1 MKKGSNKSFKKK
13 LELILW
19 FLLRF
24 NLLAIPLYLAIYSNF
39 SFLPLQTL
47 FAQMAAGILK
57 EQDYAVQQTDQIL
70 TISADNTI
78 YSIDMS
84 WDSTGWKSLYALA
97 ALVLAVP
104 ASNLKSKLRFL
115 AIGLPAI
122 FILNLF
128 RIVTTILIA
137 LNFGFQYFDIVH
149 TVLWREGLIVAVVV
163 LWYVWLKRERIIKYY
178 IR

>member
-1 MKKGSNKSFKKK
+1 MKKGSNNSFQKK
-13 LELILW
+13 LKLILW

-39 SFLPLQTL
+39 SFQPLQTL
-47 FAQMAAGILK
+47 FAQMTADILK
-57 EQDYAVQQTDQIL
+57 AQDYVVQQNNQIL
-70 TISADNTI
+70 TIPAGNTI
-78 YSIDMS
+78 YSIDVS

-104 ASNLKSKLRFL
+104 ASTINNKLRFL
-115 AIGLPAI
+115 AIGLPTI
-122 FILNLF
+122 FILNLL
-128 RIVTTILIA
+128 RIVTTISIA

-149 TVLWREGLIVAVVV
+149 TVLWREGLIIAVVV